1 MNKEWVKEGV
11 SEGACEVREKEAS
24 DRGGSAR
31 ENETKAAD
39 TNVVVNT
46 TNMNNSWEK
55 EREGRKNELL
65 YNINEGITV

>member
-1 MNKEWVKEGV
+1 VKT
-11 SEGACEVREKEAS
+11 
-24 DRGGSAR
+24 